1 MRYLM
6 IVAFLLLSAESK
18 MAMTRFTYKIKFC
31 QHIRNVRMVIA
42 DSLSSA
48 GDYQFISRIAKH
60 YYQPLVREITQ
71 HDSEDCFNNVS
82 LFLVTMYGIE
92 RIKNSDEEMDA
103 LYSSFD
109 TSLYPTWY
117 WSTANEAR
125 YWENFLEILDDLVS
139 RKPPETFVFFVR
151 SFPEVFLTKLYE
163 LHYKLHLNMVVVF
176 HDSYLYS
183 HLKSNVRGY
192 GSGILENLPHVIASN
207 FYYDA
212 LQRKLL
218 QSIKN
223 PEQNRF
229 EFVRN
234 VESSINTSCLRN
246 TTIGVIYKVVDRMP
260 YYEDWFVELM
270 IRLENI
276 LVVKNKEMNVKF
288 RFFIIGTIYFDL
300 PKMVY
305 NYEITKIKSMSDLY
319 TWYGNG
325 ENKVF
330 LVSFIEEYNRI
341 FQALNGMLVKQKNA
355 GLIARAEPN
364 SLDNREF
371 VKNHKYRAP
380 FRQNNIV
387 DVSIGDISSSET
399 MDLLLEALIE
409 AGC

>member
-1 MRYLM
+1 
-6 IVAFLLLSAESK
+6 
-18 MAMTRFTYKIKFC
+18 
-31 QHIRNVRMVIA
+31 
-42 DSLSSA
+42 
-48 GDYQFISRIAKH
+48 
-60 YYQPLVREITQ
+60 
-71 HDSEDCFNNVS
+71 
-82 LFLVTMYGIE
+82 
-92 RIKNSDEEMDA
+92 
-103 LYSSFD
+103 
-109 TSLYPTWY
+109 
-117 WSTANEAR
+117 
-125 YWENFLEILDDLVS
+125 
-139 RKPPETFVFFVR
+139 
-151 SFPEVFLTKLYE
+151 
-163 LHYKLHLNMVVVF
+163 
-176 HDSYLYS
+176 
-183 HLKSNVRGY
+183 
-192 GSGILENLPHVIASN
+192 
-207 FYYDA
+207 
-212 LQRKLL
+212 
-218 QSIKN
+218 
-223 PEQNRF
+223 
-229 EFVRN
+229 
-234 VESSINTSCLRN
+234 
-246 TTIGVIYKVVDRMP
+246 MP

-319 TWYGNG
+319 TCYGNG